1 VAVPGRSVDAV
12 DDPDRPWG
20 EMLAA
25 WAIPPRLM
33 EAVPQSPYFF
43 DPQVF
48 ISAADEA
55 LARPDDTPSDRVARQ
70 ALDGGT
76 VLDVASGAGAASLRL
91 GASQVTAVDSNGPL
105 LAAFAARATAAGI
118 RFDAVEGPWPEV
130 APRVAPAD
138 VVVCHHVFY
147 NVADLAPFAAELTA
161 HARRRV
167 VVELTA
173 EHPMRWLAPYW
184 RAVHGLPRP
193 DRPTADDAVAVLQ
206 DIGLD
211 VHAER
216 WRRRVQMIGE
226 LGPDR
231 VDRMARRLCLPDA
244 RRPELRRLLDEQPP
258 PSERDV
264 VTLWW

>member
-1 VAVPGRSVDAV
+1 MDTREPT
-12 DDPDRPWG
+12 WG

-25 WAIPPRLM
+25 WAIPQSLIDGVR
-33 EAVPQSPYFF
+33 ESPYFF

-48 ISAADEA
+48 TSAADEA
-55 LARPDDTPSDRVARQ
+55 LARPDDTPSDRAAREV
-70 ALDGGT
+70 LDGGT
-76 VLDVASGAGAASLRL
+76 VLDIASGAGAASLRL
-91 GASQVTAVDSNGPL
+91 HPSHVTAVDPSARL
-105 LAAFAARATAAGI
+105 LSAFADRAAAAQVPFEAI
-118 RFDAVEGPWPEV
+118 EGPWPDV
-130 APRVAPAD
+130 APRVTTAD

-167 VVELTA
+167 VVELTS

-184 RAVHGLPRP
+184 RALHGLARP
-193 DRPTADDAVAVLQ
+193 DRPTADDAIAVLR
-206 DIGLD
+206 DAGVD

-216 WRRRVQMIGE
+216 WRRRIQMIGE

-231 VDRMARRLCLPDA
+231 VDRMARRLCLPGS
-244 RRPELRRLLDEQPP
+244 RRAELRRLLHEQPP
-258 PSERDV
+258 PSGRDV

>member
-1 VAVPGRSVDAV
+1 MPGRSVDAV
-12 DDPDRPWG
+12 DDPDRTWG
-20 EMLAA
+20 EMLAE
-25 WAIPPRLM
+25 WAIPQQLL
-33 EAVPQSPYFF
+33 EAVPESPYFF

-48 ISAADEA
+48 ISVADDA
-55 LARPDDTPSDRVARQ
+55 LARPDDTPSDRVAREV
-70 ALDGGT
+70 LGGGT

-91 GASQVTAVDSNGPL
+91 GASQVTAVDSNVVL
-105 LAAFAARATAAGI
+105 LAAFADRATAAGV
-118 RFDAVEGPWPEV
+118 RFDTVEGRWPDV

-138 VVVCHHVFY
+138 VVVCHHVLY

-184 RAVHGLPRP
+184 RALQGLAQP
-193 DRPTADDAVAVLQ
+193 DRPTADDAIAVLRAL
-206 DIGLD
+206 GVD

-216 WRRRVQMIGE
+216 WRRRLQMIGE

-231 VDRMARRLCLPDA
+231 VDRMVRRLCLPDS
-244 RRPELRRLLDEQPP
+244 RRPELRRLLGDQPP
-258 PSERDV
+258 PSVRDV